1 MPIIKTRVSQ
11 ALNTPTREF
20 NSSAQQQTMADEEQ
34 HSNIITF
41 LSSSAVDI
49 GAQMGEAA
57 RWVKIAQRISAPV
70 VVRGRSPGHYHS
82 ERRHSNASAGG
93 STGPNNG
100 GSSYEPNNSIQR
112 TSGGQVT
119 ISGTPSMVPSSGYT
133 DSYESRSHH
142 YSRANIEVPMEP
154 IMSAE
159 DIRAIDETDGYL
171 YYPSPI
177 YEGTGISLPHV
188 RPHLNVHPQRDH
200 PISAPW
206 CGPKD

>member
-1 MPIIKTRVSQ
+1 M
-11 ALNTPTREF
+11 
-20 NSSAQQQTMADEEQ
+20 
-34 HSNIITF
+34 
-41 LSSSAVDI
+41 
-49 GAQMGEAA
+49 
-57 RWVKIAQRISAPV
+57 
-70 VVRGRSPGHYHS
+70 
-82 ERRHSNASAGG
+82 
-93 STGPNNG
+93 
-100 GSSYEPNNSIQR
+100 
-112 TSGGQVT
+112 T

-188 RPHLNVHPQRDH
+188 RPHLNVHPQRDQYQH
-200 PISAPW
+200 HGA
-206 CGPKD
+206 GPKIKQEPGYSGYSLPSLTAGPPADSLGRHFGRFEGLPSSRGYYPTVFTNSAELHTL